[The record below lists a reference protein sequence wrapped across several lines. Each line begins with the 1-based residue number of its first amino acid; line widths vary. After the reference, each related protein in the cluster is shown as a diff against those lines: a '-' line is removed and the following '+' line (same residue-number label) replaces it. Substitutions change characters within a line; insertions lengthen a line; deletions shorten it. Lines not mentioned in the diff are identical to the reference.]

1 MARQSNRRALRVH
14 TIGKRT
20 LVGCIAWLTAAA
32 GGWNQASAQ
41 EETPAPARQA
51 PAEQASPEDAKLEQV
66 VVTGSRIARAGFEA
80 PTPVSVIGAERLEQ
94 RAATNIG
101 DLLNELPAFR
111 PTQTPASGGLG
122 TGTGGYFGGRV
133 LDLRGL
139 GPVRTLVLV
148 DGKRFTPSTP
158 QSTVDTNMIPGILLE
173 RAEVVTGGASA
184 AYGSDAVAGVVNFIL
199 DERLDGIKSNIEY
212 GESQRQDNK
221 TKAASIA
228 AGAALWGGRGHIIGA
243 VEYENNS
250 GVGTCTVREWCAE
263 EWLNFGNP
271 VLGAGGL
278 PANNILPHI
287 RPSTISA
294 VGVINSSFSGGKT
307 SAATSP
313 LHGIAFNP
321 DGTPRPFVYGS
332 LVNSLYMTGGEG
344 EGHDGYFEGIPI
356 VSPTDR
362 YTVYSRLKFDF
373 TDDLQGRFD
382 VSFGHLRAHHDGTEY
397 RSTGLTITAD
407 NPFIPTSP
415 DPTLNIPAIMAANN
429 ITSFTLGKN
438 FEDIG
443 NPQITSTN
451 SLVRAVASLKGKLG
465 GSWTWDAYY
474 QFGRNDFES
483 DTGNVIM
490 NANIAKALSSVRN
503 GTGQIVC
510 RVNADATAA
519 NDDPACVPLNPF
531 GMQVSPAAR
540 NYLTGTSV
548 QTAVTHESV
557 AAANIQGEPLSLW
570 AGPLS
575 FAGGAEYRNDE
586 TDGTADP
593 VSRSLGFFTNN
604 AADNSGRIAVT
615 EGYLETDAPL
625 LQDLPLARQL
635 NFNGAVRRTH
645 YDRNGSAGS
654 SDVNTT
660 TWKYGLVWEPVQMLR
675 LRATKSRD
683 IRAPNVSE
691 LFGPNTTAFSILTDP
706 KNGVQTNPVVVS
718 GSNAA
723 LVPEVA
729 STWTAGFV
737 IQPTGDGWYS
747 RLQTSVDYY
756 DINIANS
763 IGNLGAQTIATRCQ
777 NGATEFCAL
786 ITRDPTTGVITR
798 VNDVLL
804 NVNQQITRGLDMELD
819 YHQPMG
825 AYGATNF
832 RILATYVFDLIT
844 VDSAGPVNR
853 AGQTGLRATTIPG
866 IPRYTLDT
874 LINWVDKALSISLHG
889 RFIPAGIYN
898 AAFVGPEQSGYD
910 IKLTNSSNTNHVKSA
925 TYLDL
930 VAEYRFDASKWGAL
944 SVYGGLNNL
953 LDTDPPRVPGA
964 NGTGNNLLFDPV
976 GRNFKLGVRYQL

>member
-1 MARQSNRRALRVH
+1 MARQSNRRALCVRK
-14 TIGKRT
+14 IGKRA
-20 LVGCIAWLTAAA
+20 LLGGIAWLTAAA
-32 GGWNQASAQ
+32 GAGNEATAQQAGTP
-41 EETPAPARQA
+41 EE
-51 PAEQASPEDAKLEQV
+51 AELEQV

-158 QSTVDTNMIPGILLE
+158 QSTVDTNMIPSILLE

-212 GESQRQDNK
+212 GESQHQDNK

-228 AGAALWGGRGHIIGA
+228 AGTGLWGGRGHIIGA
-243 VEYENNS
+243 VEYENNG

-287 RPSTISA
+287 RPSTISPA
-294 VGVINSSFSGGKT
+294 GVINSSVSGGKT
-307 SAATSP
+307 SSATSP
-313 LHGIAFNP
+313 LHGISFNP

-397 RSTGLTITAD
+397 RSTGLTISAD
-407 NPFIPTSP
+407 NPFISTSA
-415 DPTLNIPAIMAANN
+415 DPALNIPAIMAANK
-429 ITSFTLGKN
+429 ITSFALGKN

-465 GSWTWDAYY
+465 RSWSWDAYY
-474 QFGRNDFES
+474 QFGRNDFNS
-483 DTGNVIM
+483 NTANVII
-490 NANIAKALSSVRN
+490 NANIAKALNSVRN
-503 GTGQIVC
+503 SAGQIVC
-510 RVNADATAA
+510 RVNADANPA

-531 GMQVSPAAR
+531 GMQVSPAAI

-548 QTAVTHESV
+548 QKAVTHESV
-557 AAANIQGEPLSLW
+557 VAANIQGEPFALW
-570 AGPLS
+570 AGPVS
-575 FAGGAEYRNDE
+575 FAGGAEYRNDK

-593 VSRSLGFFTNN
+593 VSRTLGFFTNN
-604 AADNSGRIAVT
+604 AADNSGKIAVT
-615 EGYLETDAPL
+615 EGYVETDAPL
-625 LQDLPLARQL
+625 AKQL

-645 YDRNGSAGS
+645 YDRDGTAGS
-654 SDVNTT
+654 SGVNTT

-706 KNGVQTNPVVVS
+706 RNGVQTNPVVVS

-729 STWTAGFV
+729 ATWTAGFV
-737 IQPTGDGWYS
+737 IQPTGEAWYS
-747 RLQTSVDYY
+747 RLQASVDYY
-756 DINIANS
+756 DIDIANA
-763 IGNLGAQTIATRCQ
+763 IGNLGAQTIATRCE

-804 NVNQQITRGLDMELD
+804 NVNQQITKGLDMELD
-819 YHQPMG
+819 YRQPMG
-825 AYGATNF
+825 AYGDTNV

-844 VDSAGPVNR
+844 ADSAGPVNR

-874 LINWVDKALSISLHG
+874 LINWVDKALSVSLHG

-898 AAFVGPEQSGYD
+898 AAFVGPDQPGYD

-930 VAEYRFDASKWGAL
+930 VVEYRFDASKRGAF
-944 SVYGGLNNL
+944 SVYGGVNNL

-964 NGTGNNLLFDPV
+964 NGTGNNLLFDPI
-976 GRNFKLGVRYQL
+976 GRNFKLGVRYRL

>member
-1 MARQSNRRALRVH
+1 MSPTTQD
-14 TIGKRT
+14 
-20 LVGCIAWLTAAA
+20 AA
-32 GGWNQASAQ
+32 GPAAPGGP
-41 EETPAPARQA
+41 EEANLQ
-51 PAEQASPEDAKLEQV
+51 QV

-158 QSTVDTNMIPGILLE
+158 QSTVDTNMIPSILVD

-228 AGAALWGGRGHIIGA
+228 AGTGLWGGRGHLIGA
-243 VEYENNS
+243 VEYENNG

-287 RPSTISA
+287 RPSTISGA
-294 VGVINSSFSGGKT
+294 GVINSSVSGGKT
-307 SAATSP
+307 STATSP
-313 LHGIAFNP
+313 LHGISFNP

-332 LVNSLYMTGGEG
+332 LVNSLYMIGGEG

-373 TDDLQGRFD
+373 TNDLQGRFD

-397 RSTGLTITAD
+397 RSTGLTISAD
-407 NPFIPTSP
+407 NPFIPTSA
-415 DPTLNIPAIMAANN
+415 DPALNIPAIMAANN
-429 ITSFTLGKN
+429 ITSFALGKN

-451 SLVRAVASLKGKLG
+451 SLLRAVASLKGKLG

-483 DTGNVIM
+483 DTGNIII
-490 NANIAKALSSVRN
+490 NANLAKALSSVRN
-503 GTGQIVC
+503 GAGQIVC
-510 RVNADATAA
+510 KAS
-519 NDDPACVPLNPF
+519 DPACVPLNPF

-548 QTAVTHESV
+548 QKAVTHESV
-557 AAANIQGEPLSLW
+557 VAANIQAEPLSLW
-570 AGPLS
+570 AGPVS
-575 FAGGAEYRNDE
+575 FAGGAEYRNDK

-593 VSRSLGFFTNN
+593 ISENLGFFTNN

-615 EGYLETDAPL
+615 EGYLETDVPL
-625 LQDLPLARQL
+625 LKDVPFAKQL
-635 NFNGAVRRTH
+635 NFNGAARRTH
-645 YDRNGSAGS
+645 YARSGSAGS

-660 TWKYGLVWEPVQMLR
+660 TWKYGLVWEPVEMLR

-706 KNGVQTNPVVVS
+706 RNGVQTNPVVVS

-729 STWTAGFV
+729 DTWTAGFV
-737 IQPTGDGWYS
+737 VQPTGDGWYS

-756 DINIANS
+756 DIDIANA
-763 IGNLGAQTIATRCQ
+763 IGNLGAQTIATRCES
-777 NGATEFCAL
+777 GATEFCAL
-786 ITRDPTTGVITR
+786 ITRDPTSGVITR

-804 NVNQQITRGLDMELD
+804 NVNQQITKGLDLELD
-819 YHQPMG
+819 YRQPMG
-825 AYGATNF
+825 PYGDANF

-874 LINWVDKALSISLHG
+874 LINWVDRALSVSLHG

-898 AAFVGPEQSGYD
+898 AAFVGPDQSGYN

-930 VAEYRFDASKWGAL
+930 VAEYRFDASKWGEL
-944 SVYGGLNNL
+944 SVYGGVNNL

-976 GRNFKLGVRYQL
+976 GRNFKLGVRYKL